1 MSRKS
6 NVASAHVQA
15 LMVMA
20 IAVLIM
26 KSCVCADVTG
36 ANQPPLNKF
45 KFQAMTII
53 VSFCFVLFCFVFY
66 CEIFSLRLS
75 SFFTPG

>member
-36 ANQPPLNKF
+36 ENQPPLNKF

-53 VSFCFVLFCFVFY
+53 VSFCFVFY